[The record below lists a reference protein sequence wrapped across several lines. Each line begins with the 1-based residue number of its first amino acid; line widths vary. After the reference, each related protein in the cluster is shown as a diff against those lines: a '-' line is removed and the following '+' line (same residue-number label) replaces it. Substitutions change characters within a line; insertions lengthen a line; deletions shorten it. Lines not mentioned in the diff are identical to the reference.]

1 MNRNLIFGVI
11 VVALV
16 IFLGGRDKV
25 IEFECFSDDGKDLV
39 GQITEFSFLK
49 KLHWEG
55 DFDAKVSTEDYV
67 MWNFL
72 RGEKLGNG
80 NQALW
85 IFKDFDNTEMQGQLR
100 SARKDITIIE
110 PFEFKGKCIFTGES

>member
-11 VVALV
+11 VVAVV

-72 RGEKLGNG
+72 RGEKLGNEIKLFG
-80 NQALW
+80 FSKILIIQKCRVN
-85 IFKDFDNTEMQGQLR
+85 FVLR
-100 SARKDITIIE
+100 EKIL
-110 PFEFKGKCIFTGES
+110 